1 MEVRYSC
8 MNNMRKIIILNNKKV
23 SSERG
28 QANQNLCSYQNPGNC
43 PLDNKYL
50 TSKINYSAGI
60 ITDNQQSSKV

>member
-1 MEVRYSC
+1 

-28 QANQNLCSYQNPGNC
+28 QANQNLCSCQNPGNC
-43 PLDNKYL
+43 PLDHKYL
-50 TSKINYSAGI
+50 TSKIIYSAGI